1 MGLDDS
7 SITSSSYI
15 YIYCIYVLRSCCPVS
30 ELSCALHPKWLL
42 PFSTAMKGSQ
52 DSFSIL
58 QPSGR
63 TAGKGIHWQSA
74 MLKTAHQRQ
83 SYPPLACALAGLGR
97 YTDAERCPQKCE
109 MLSHVVSSCS
119 RVAQRPSKGKSKLE
133 CWLSLPEIAEKCLQI
148 TLMTHDGVQSI
159 EGFHPDLFLST
170 SLRERHP
177 VPQNARHV
185 STKKPTKSHHPVCTS
200 LANDT
205 HSGCE
210 AHRIW
215 LAVLVA
221 TLHPLHT
228 SLDIWPFTSKLLNA
242 LT

>member
-1 MGLDDS
+1 MTHQSLAVPICS
-7 SITSSSYI
+7 SF
-15 YIYCIYVLRSCCPVS
+15 
-30 ELSCALHPKWLL
+30 LL
-42 PFSTAMKGSQ
+42 PRLRGLMCSPSEMAASLFHGHER
-52 DSFSIL
+52 FPRFL

-97 YTDAERCPQKCE
+97 YTDSAERCPQKCE
-109 MLSHVVSSCS
+109 MLSHH
-119 RVAQRPSKGKSKLE
+119 VAQRPSKGQSKLE
-133 CWLSLPEIAEKCLQI
+133 CWLSLPEIPEKCLQI
-148 TLMTHDGVQSI
+148 TVALLEGAFTGILMTHDGVQSI
-159 EGFHPDLFLST
+159 EGFHPDLCLST
-170 SLRERHP
+170 SLREWHL

-228 SLDIWPFTSKLLNA
+228 SLDICPFTSKLLNA

>member
-1 MGLDDS
+1 MAASLFHS
-7 SITSSSYI
+7 HERFPRFLQHPSAKWPHCRQRHPLAVRYAENCASKTK
-15 YIYCIYVLRSCCPVS
+15 
-30 ELSCALHPKWLL
+30 LS
-42 PFSTAMKGSQ
+42 
-52 DSFSIL
+52 
-58 QPSGR
+58 
-63 TAGKGIHWQSA
+63 
-74 MLKTAHQRQ
+74 
-83 SYPPLACALAGLGR
+83 PLACALAGLGR